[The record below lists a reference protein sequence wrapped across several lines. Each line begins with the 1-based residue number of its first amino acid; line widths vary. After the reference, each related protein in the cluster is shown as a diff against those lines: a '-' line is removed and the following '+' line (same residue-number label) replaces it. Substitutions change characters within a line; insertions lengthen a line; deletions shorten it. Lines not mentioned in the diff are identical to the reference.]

1 MSNLIEVF
9 AEQLQDVNKII
20 ETRTK
25 VGDVSFKD
33 ALILLRFY
41 DEYKNT
47 NEFIDEAEQR
57 AHDNIGALL
66 VCVTRLQGLI
76 RRLLSLD
83 MSVWNE
89 VNFVSLEQKHL
100 KSYQDKWNR
109 AKEKSTQL
117 WQEYQSLSNRLDMM
131 DFNSEEYRGLDIRCE
146 QTKIDYENAHEETEE
161 CYAILKM
168 EEKDC
173 AHVHYFEMQFLLLW
187 AAKMMEITD
196 AIRIDAKRLLKER
209 NA

>member
-1 MSNLIEVF
+1 MSNLIEVL

-25 VGDVSFKD
+25 VDDVSFKD
-33 ALILLRFY
+33 ALVLVHFY
-41 DEYKNT
+41 DEYNNT

-66 VCVTRLQGLI
+66 VCVTKLQGLI

-100 KSYQDKWNR
+100 KAYQDKWNR

-131 DFNSEEYRGLDIRCE
+131 DFNSEDYRVSDIRCE

-187 AAKMMEITD
+187 AEKMMEITN
-196 AIRIDAKRLLKER
+196 AIRTDAKRLLKER

>member
-1 MSNLIEVF
+1 MSNMIEVL

-33 ALILLRFY
+33 ALVLVHFY

-66 VCVTRLQGLI
+66 VCVTKLQGLI

-100 KSYQDKWNR
+100 KVYQDKWNR
-109 AKEKSTQL
+109 AKEESTKL
-117 WQEYQSLSNRLDMM
+117 WQEYQSLSNRLDMT
-131 DFNSEEYRGLDIRCE
+131 DFNSEEYRILDIRCE
-146 QTKIDYENAHEETEE
+146 QTKIDYENAHEKTEE

-173 AHVHYFEMQFLLLW
+173 AHVHYFKMQFLLLW

-196 AIRIDAKRLLKER
+196 AIRTDAKRLLKER

>member
-1 MSNLIEVF
+1 M
-9 AEQLQDVNKII
+9 
-20 ETRTK
+20 
-25 VGDVSFKD
+25 SFKD
-33 ALILLRFY
+33 ALVLVRFY

-57 AHDNIGALL
+57 AHDNVGALL
-66 VCVTRLQGLI
+66 VCVTKLQGLI
-76 RRLLSLD
+76 RRFFSFD

-117 WQEYQSLSNRLDMM
+117 WQEYQSLSNRLDIM

-146 QTKIDYENAHEETEE
+146 RTKIDYENAHEETEE

>member
-1 MSNLIEVF
+1 MIEVL

-25 VGDVSFKD
+25 VGDVTFKD
-33 ALILLRFY
+33 VLVLVRFY

-57 AHDNIGALL
+57 AHENVGALL

-76 RRLLSLD
+76 RRLCSLD
-83 MSVWNE
+83 MSVWDE
-89 VNFVSLEQKHL
+89 VDFVSLEQKHL
-100 KSYQDKWNR
+100 KAYQDKWNR

-131 DFNSEEYRGLDIRCE
+131 DFYLEEYRVLDIRCE

-161 CYAILKM
+161 CYAMLKM

-187 AAKMMEITD
+187 ATKMMEITD
-196 AIRIDAKRLLKER
+196 AIRTDAKRLLKER

>member
-1 MSNLIEVF
+1 MIEVL
-9 AEQLQDVNKII
+9 AEQLQNVNKII

-25 VGDVSFKD
+25 VGDVTFKD
-33 ALILLRFY
+33 VLVLVRFY

-57 AHDNIGALL
+57 AHGNVGALL
-66 VCVTRLQGLI
+66 VCATKLQGLI

-83 MSVWNE
+83 ISIWNE

-100 KSYQDKWNR
+100 KAYQDKWNR

-117 WQEYQSLSNRLDMM
+117 WQKYQSLSNQLDMT
-131 DFNSEEYRGLDIRCE
+131 DFNSEEYRVLDIQCE

-196 AIRIDAKRLLKER
+196 AIRIDAKRLLKET

>member
-1 MSNLIEVF
+1 MSNMIEVL

-33 ALILLRFY
+33 ALVLVRFY

-57 AHDNIGALL
+57 AHENVGALL
-66 VCVTRLQGLI
+66 VCATKLQGLI

-83 MSVWNE
+83 MSIWNE

-100 KSYQDKWNR
+100 KTYQNKWNR
-109 AKEKSTQL
+109 AKEKSTKL
-117 WQEYQSLSNRLDMM
+117 WHEYQSLSNRLDMT
-131 DFNSEEYRGLDIRCE
+131 DFNSEDYRVLDIQCE
-146 QTKIDYENAHEETEE
+146 RAKMYYEIAHEKTEE
-161 CYAILKM
+161 CYAILKT

-196 AIRIDAKRLLKER
+196 AIRTDAKRLLKER

>member
-1 MSNLIEVF
+1 MLNMIEVL
-9 AEQLQDVNKII
+9 AEQLQEVNKVI
-20 ETRTK
+20 ETQTR
-25 VGDVSFKD
+25 VSDVSFKD
-33 ALILLRFY
+33 ALILVRFY

-47 NEFIDEAEQR
+47 NEFIDE
-57 AHDNIGALL
+57 
-66 VCVTRLQGLI
+66 LQGII
-76 RRLLSLD
+76 RRFLSLD

-89 VNFVSLEQKHL
+89 VNFASLEQIHL
-100 KSYQDKWNR
+100 KAYQDKWNR
-109 AKEKSTQL
+109 AKEKSTKL

-131 DFNSEEYRGLDIRCE
+131 DFNSEEYRILDIQCE
-146 QTKIDYENAHEETEE
+146 RTKADYEMAHEKTEE

-196 AIRIDAKRLLKER
+196 AIRIDAKRLLKET